1 MAWPSRALSLL
12 FLSHLIVAM
21 ADPSFMCPI
30 VPCEREINLR
40 LYLHQVIDG
49 PDHNQVVTVNS
60 GHRSWFGTTA
70 VIDWTVTDAPEPDA
84 TIVARAKGMQ
94 VQADLDGPGWFHY
107 FSMVFQDPRFKGS
120 TLAVMGQYLL
130 EGEMAI
136 MGGTGEF
143 AMARGVIKYKTVVN
157 TRRESYK
164 ELDIHALYVTRSGQQ
179 SIPSSSIIV

>member
-1 MAWPSRALSLL
+1 M
-12 FLSHLIVAM
+12 M
-21 ADPSFMCPI
+21 ADPSFLCPI

-70 VIDWTVTDAPEPDA
+70 VIDWTVIDAPEPDA

-107 FSMVFQDPRFKGS
+107 FSMVFEDPRFVHNNLS
-120 TLAVMGQYLL
+120 TG
-130 EGEMAI
+130 
-136 MGGTGEF
+136 
-143 AMARGVIKYKTVVN
+143 
-157 TRRESYK
+157 
-164 ELDIHALYVTRSGQQ
+164 LYYF
-179 SIPSSSIIV
+179 IYI

>member
-1 MAWPSRALSLL
+1 MAWSSSVLVLL
-12 FLSHLIVAM
+12 FFSHFMVVM
-21 ADPSFMCPI
+21 ADPSFVCPI
-30 VPCEREINLR
+30 VPCEREINLC
-40 LYLHQVIDG
+40 LYLHQVVDG

-84 TIVARAKGMQ
+84 AIVARAKGMQ

-107 FSMVFQDPRFKGS
+107 FTIVFQYTRFKGS

-157 TRRESYK
+157 TRHESYK
-164 ELDIHALYVTRSGQQ
+164 ELDIHALYVPRTGHT
-179 SIPSSSIIV
+179 SIHY